1 MKSKNEFININT
13 ENISTLKEQNDIN
26 DLNKLTELKGIISGY
41 KDFKTLQIEK
51 VLNENQIPTKKPSLK
66 KIFENKNILFNKEFT
81 NLNGLYSSI
90 NCYIKKN
97 NKYDFGKLVVNG
109 KRIIVYSNKKAI
121 KQRVW
126 SFSEISTTNAKNNS
140 SQNQLPNYIM
150 NDTIDKILTGRN
162 ALIENNKEMPIYLLN
177 INLDLITCKLI
188 IHKEKQKFRLLLL
201 GSKYKD
207 SNDSLNN
214 IKKIKFNCTNA
225 ENSNFCHVCEI
236 INKCIILSEGYK
248 INKFGVNFNNNY
260 YSEQYMNLM
269 NFVKEANTCDILLLK
284 SYSTSSK
291 CQRCITRGG
300 YDHIILLVKS
310 DNNLFLFDCIEE
322 DGVRIRKFTD
332 LINTMIYLT
341 YEKIVYRKL
350 NINIDDMIDYVHINN
365 IDKYENIDNYYKDN
379 MSYNEI
385 KKKFYNILNHK
396 LKIFIKNNINSKYD
410 FPVCTYICK
419 SKKTKNKQII
429 NRSTYFCS
437 ELVASVYMF
446 CDIMSNEYDPMDYLP
461 GAFSE
466 KGKIE
471 FINGF
476 YLEPEMI
483 IDFSE

>member
-1 MKSKNEFININT
+1 MKSKNEFINANSKF
-13 ENISTLKEQNDIN
+13 ISTLNEQNNIN
-26 DLNKLTELKGIISGY
+26 DLNKLTELKGIISGF

-51 VLNENQIPTKKPSLK
+51 ILNENKIPTKKPSLK

-81 NLNGLYSSI
+81 DISGLYSSI

-97 NKYDFGKLVVNG
+97 NKYDLGKLVVNG
-109 KRIIVYSNKKAI
+109 KKIIVYSNKKAI
-121 KQRVW
+121 KQREW
-126 SFSEISTTNAKNNS
+126 SFSDISTTNAKNNS

-150 NDTIDKILTGRN
+150 NDTIDKIITGRN
-162 ALIENNKEMPIYLLN
+162 VLIEKNKEMPIYLLN

-284 SYSTSSK
+284 SFSTSSK

-332 LINTMIYLT
+332 LINTMIYLN

-350 NINIDDMIDYVHINN
+350 NLNIDDMIDYVHINN

>member
-1 MKSKNEFININT
+1 MKSKNEFINANSKFIT
-13 ENISTLKEQNDIN
+13 TLNEQNDIN
-26 DLNKLTELKGIISGY
+26 DLNKLTVLKGIISGF

-51 VLNENQIPTKKPSLK
+51 ILDENKIPTQKPSLK

-81 NLNGLYSSI
+81 DLNGLYSSI

-97 NKYDFGKLVVNG
+97 KKYDFGKLVVNG
-109 KRIIVYSNKKAI
+109 KKIIVYSNKKAI
-121 KQRVW
+121 KQREW
-126 SFSEISTTNAKNNS
+126 SFSDISTTNAKNNS

-150 NDTIDKILTGRN
+150 NDTIDKIITGRN
-162 ALIENNKEMPIYLLN
+162 VFIEKNKEMPIYLLN

-201 GSKYKD
+201 GNKYID
-207 SNDSLNN
+207 SNDRLKN
-214 IKKIKFNCTNA
+214 IKKIKFNCINA
-225 ENSNFCHVCEI
+225 EKSNFFHVCEI

-248 INKFGVNFNNNY
+248 INKFGVNFNDNY
-260 YSEQYMNLM
+260 YSKQYMNLL

-284 SYSTSSK
+284 SYSKSSK
-291 CQRCITRGG
+291 CQRCITKGD

-332 LINTMIYLT
+332 LINTMLYLT

-350 NINIDDMIDYVHINN
+350 NINIDDMIDYVHFNN
-365 IDKYENIDNYYKDN
+365 IDKYENIDNYDKDN

-385 KKKFYNILNHK
+385 KKKFYNILNQK
-396 LKIFIKNNINSKYD
+396 LKIFIKNNINTKYD

-419 SKKTKNKQII
+419 SKKTKNKKII
-429 NRSTYFCS
+429 NRNSYFCS

-446 CDIMSNEYDPMDYLP
+446 CDIMSDEYDPMDYLP
-461 GAFSE
+461 AAFSE
-466 KGKIE
+466 KEKIE
-471 FINGF
+471 FIKGF
-476 YLEPEMI
+476 YLEPEVI
-483 IDFSE
+483 IDFSD